1 MTEQEKT
8 TTWLDRPL
16 ASLLPRWNVET
27 LLALV
32 LIVLAVVSRLYDLDA
47 RVMSHDEVN
56 HVVPSWEYFRGNGYR
71 HDPVTHGPLQFH
83 MLAFSYFMFGDND
96 FSSRIPAAVC
106 SIAAVVFVLFA
117 YRRYLGRAGALIGGL
132 LFAISP
138 FMLFYGRYTRNEGIL
153 ELIGVVTLYAVL
165 RYLDKGDKF
174 SLFLLTATTA
184 LNFTS
189 KETAYIYTAQLLI
202 FIFVLL
208 LLDLA
213 KTSWKDS
220 IKRDRFLFLML
231 IVLLLIGLAVGF
243 AAWHASLPEVVPA
256 ETSMDAVGTA
266 ASSSW
271 AEYVAIGCLGL
282 AVLATLFSLVFL
294 VGGLGWE
301 KIREQRS
308 FDLLILL
315 GTLVLPLLAAFPAKM
330 VGWDPLDYSA
340 AGMLKTSIFIVIFTA
355 IAAAVGLWWRPKLW
369 LKSFALFY
377 GIFVVFY
384 TSFFTHGMGFFT
396 GLVGSLGYWLSQQ
409 SVERGSQPLYYYALV
424 QLPVYE
430 YLAVLGTLLAVYFGI
445 RFKRF
450 STFAGV
456 SPASD
461 EAVEA
466 AAVEEGAEKPYRVP
480 TLALLV
486 YWSVLSLVAYSFAG
500 ERMPWLTVHIA
511 LPLLL
516 AGAWGLGYLVD
527 KAPWQKI
534 AGKRS
539 LIALALL
546 PVMVVTFLITV
557 GSLMGANP
565 PFQGNTQMDL
575 ERTATF
581 LLSLFGFLGS
591 GAGIVYLVLQE
602 GDSSRINR
610 VEVVGYVV
618 LMVCLILGA
627 VFVDSLAMVFVSL
640 AVLVSLGQFIYVMIQ
655 TKTFAMGSSF
665 AALVFFLLLTILTA
679 RTAYT
684 AAFINYD
691 NAKEY
696 LVYAHAARGPKEVL
710 EQVEEISRRTTGG
723 LDVMVAYD
731 NDALYPYWWYF
742 RNYPNH
748 LWYQANPTRDLQN
761 YPLIVAG
768 ESTYSKLEPIVKDN
782 YLVFDYM
789 RLWWPN
795 QDYFDLNWEKIKT
808 FFTDPLMREAVFDI
822 WMDRDYSLYAQ
833 VTGRTDLTLETW
845 QPSSRMKFYVR
856 KDVASQIWDYGA
868 APTAG
873 LILEADP
880 YEQAYISS
888 LLPDVS
894 IEDLAGNPGA
904 LQAPRGMDIAAD
916 GSIYVADSRNHRIQH
931 YAPDGSLLNSW
942 GSFADRMGGEA
953 PGGTFNEPWGVAV
966 GPDGAVYVADT
977 WNHRVQKFTG
987 DGEFVTAWGDF
998 GQAENEYA
1006 FWGPRDV
1013 AVDAEGHVFVTDT
1026 GNKRVVVF
1034 DQNGKY
1040 LSSFGAAGIELGNLD
1055 EPVGVAVDK
1064 DGKVYVVDTWNQR
1077 VQIFAADPMIQDRL
1091 VYRAMMAFDVAGW
1104 YGQSLENKPYI
1115 DVSPAG
1121 DVFVTDPES
1130 YRVIQFTSDGQYV
1143 RSWGTYSAATDGF
1156 GLPAGVAVAADG
1168 RVWVSDG
1175 VNNRIMR
1182 FTMP

>member
-1 MTEQEKT
+1 MTEQEKST
-8 TTWLDRPL
+8 RWLDRPL
-16 ASLLPRWNVET
+16 ASMLPRWNVET

-32 LIVLAVVSRLYDLDA
+32 LIVMAVVSRLYQLDA

-83 MLAFSYFMFGDND
+83 MIALSYFMFGDND
-96 FSSRIPAAVC
+96 FTSRIPAAVC

-132 LFAISP
+132 LFVISP

-153 ELIGVVTLYAVL
+153 ELIGVLTLYAVL

-174 SLFLLTATTA
+174 SLFLLTAATA

-202 FIFVLL
+202 FIFALL

-220 IKRDRFLFLML
+220 SKRDYFLFAMLM
-231 IVLLLIGLAVGF
+231 VLLLVGLAVGF
-243 AAWHASLPEVVPA
+243 AAWHASLPEVAPA
-256 ETSMDAVGTA
+256 ETSMDAVNVA

-271 AEYVAIGCLGL
+271 AEYVAIGCLILAGL
-282 AVLATLFSLVFL
+282 TALFSLVFL

-315 GTLVLPLLAAFPAKM
+315 GTLVLPLLAAFPANI
-330 VGWDPLDYSA
+330 VGWNPLDYSA
-340 AGMLKTSIFIVIFTA
+340 TGMLKTSIFIVLFTA
-355 IAAAVGLWWRPKLW
+355 IGVAVGLWWRPKLW
-369 LKSFALFY
+369 LKNFALFY
-377 GIFVVFY
+377 AIFAVFY
-384 TSFFTHGMGFFT
+384 TSFFTQGMGFFT

-424 QLPVYE
+424 QIPVYE
-430 YLAVLGTLLAVYFGI
+430 YLAALGTMLAVYFGI

-456 SPASD
+456 SPASE
-461 EAVEA
+461 EAFDGIP
-466 AAVEEGAEKPYRVP
+466 VEEGGEKAHKVP
-480 TLALLV
+480 TLALMV

-527 KAPWQKI
+527 KTPWKKI
-534 AGKRS
+534 ANKRG
-539 LIALALL
+539 LIALGLL

-557 GSLMGANP
+557 GSLLGTNP
-565 PFQGNTQMDL
+565 PFQSNMQFDL
-575 ERTATF
+575 ENTATF

-602 GDSSRINR
+602 GDGNRINR
-610 VEVVGYVV
+610 VEVVFYVG
-618 LMVCLILGA
+618 LMLCLILGA
-627 VFVDSLAMVFVSL
+627 VFVDSLAMIFVSL

-655 TKTFAMGSSF
+655 TNTFAMGSSF
-665 AALVFFLLLTILTA
+665 VGLVFFLLLTVLTA
-679 RTAYT
+679 RTAYR
-684 AAFINYD
+684 AAYINYD

-696 LVYAHAARGPKEVL
+696 LVYAHAASGPKEVL
-710 EQVEEISRRTTGG
+710 KQVEEISRRTTGG

-768 ESTYSKLEPIVKDN
+768 ESTYSKLEPIVKNN

-795 QDYFDLNWEKIKT
+795 QDYFNWNWDSVKSL
-808 FFTDPLMREAVFDI
+808 FTDPMMREAIFDI
-822 WMDRDYSLYAQ
+822 WMDRDYTMYAQ
-833 VTGRTDLTLETW
+833 VTGKTDLTLETW
-845 QPSSRMKFYVR
+845 QPSSRMKFYIR
-856 KDVASQIWDYGA
+856 KDIASQIWDYGA
-868 APTAG
+868 APVAG
-873 LILEADP
+873 LALEVDP
-880 YEQAYISS
+880 YEAGYLPD
-888 LLPDVS
+888 LLPDMS

-904 LQAPRGMDIAAD
+904 MQAPRGLDISAD
-916 GSIYVADSRNHRIQH
+916 GSIYVADSRNHRIQQ
-931 YAPDGSLLNSW
+931 YAPDGTLLNSW
-942 GSFADRMGGEA
+942 GSFADRMQGDA

-966 GPDGAVYVADT
+966 GPDGSVYVADT
-977 WNHRVQKFTG
+977 WNHRIQKFTA
-987 DGEFVTAWGDF
+987 DGKFITTWGDF
-998 GQAENEYA
+998 GQAETEYA

-1013 AVDAEGHVFVTDT
+1013 AVDADGHVFVTDT

-1034 DQNGKY
+1034 DENGKF
-1040 LSSFGAAGIELGNLD
+1040 LSSFGSAGMELGNLD
-1055 EPVGVAVDK
+1055 EPVGIAVDK

-1077 VQIFAADPMIQDRL
+1077 VQVFAADPTITDRL
-1091 VYRAMMAFDVAGW
+1091 VYRALMAFEVVGW
-1104 YGQSLENKPYI
+1104 YGQSLDNKPYI
-1115 DVSPAG
+1115 DVSPTG
-1121 DVFVTDPES
+1121 DIFVTDPES
-1130 YRVIQFTSDGQYV
+1130 YRVIEFTNDGQYL

-1156 GLPAGVAVAADG
+1156 GLASGVAVGNDG

-1175 VNNRIMR
+1175 ANNRILR